1 LEVALKRNK
10 EELTLMFDQYSSMI
24 KKLLQDKEQLTGRL
38 EESRSRLALEEQEKR
53 GMQEEC

>member
-1 LEVALKRNK
+1 MALKRNK